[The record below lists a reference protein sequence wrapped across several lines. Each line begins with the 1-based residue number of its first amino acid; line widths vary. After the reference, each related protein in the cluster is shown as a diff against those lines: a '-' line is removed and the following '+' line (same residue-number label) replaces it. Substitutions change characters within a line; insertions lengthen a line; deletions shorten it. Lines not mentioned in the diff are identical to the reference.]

1 MLANFYMSV
10 FDYYVYYDLNLPY
23 GRYVDDFVILNN
35 DQENAN
41 EIVSN
46 CANYLK
52 DKLKLTLHPNKTQ
65 IQEIS
70 HGV

>member
-23 GRYVDDFVILNN
+23 GRYVDDFVILNS

-41 EIVSN
+41 EIVNN
-46 CANYLK
+46 CTNYLK

-65 IQEIS
+65 I
-70 HGV
+70 